1 MRDRFVYGAHTMS
14 MRGPETQQAASE
26 PATNGGKQPLLPV
39 QSEEAVNSVNSV
51 PVPSPLTAFLT
62 RSELVPHVLQLEK
75 SLLVI
80 KEHDYAN
87 APDRA
92 AILQA
97 SVFLE
102 HTSEPTNSNDVART
116 AETSCVGPRAAPHDE
131 LLNCCGELARLRR
144 SLLRRDEN
152 VASRHLR
159 DVVSL
164 QAALV
169 REQQEQLYAKDREL
183 ASIRKDRDQVRSKAG
198 FPSFP
203 PFVAI
208 LIIHQCASFGVYI
221 YESTVVLSI

>member
-26 PATNGGKQPLLPV
+26 PATNGGKQPLLSV
-39 QSEEAVNSVNSV
+39 QSEEAVNSVTI
-51 PVPSPLTAFLT
+51 PSPLTAFLT

-87 APDRA
+87 VPDRA

-102 HTSEPTNSNDVART
+102 HTAEPTNSNDVART
-116 AETSCVGPRAAPHDE
+116 AGTSCAPHDE

-144 SLLRRDEN
+144 SLLRSDEN

-159 DVVSL
+159 EVVSL

-198 FPSFP
+198 FPSFS

-208 LIIHQCASFGVYI
+208 LIIR
-221 YESTVVLSI
+221 